1 MEIKNPEEFEINNV
15 HKIYNKISEHFDK
28 TRYHSWPIIKT
39 FIESFKK
46 GSLIGDIGCGNGRN
60 CLVRDDCKF
69 VGTDISES
77 LINICKDKGI
87 DCLVAN
93 NLSLP
98 FVDNYFDYTMSI
110 AVIHHFCNEERRIK
124 ALSELIR
131 VTKIGGEILVY
142 VWAKEQKKFV
152 DKCENDIFVPW
163 NLQQNYNDGQ
173 NQIYNR
179 YYHLFDYGELENLLS
194 NFENISIKDKGYQ
207 KDNWYVIIQ
216 KYK

>member
-1 MEIKNPEEFEINNV
+1 
-15 HKIYNKISEHFDK
+15 
-28 TRYHSWPIIKT
+28 
-39 FIESFKK
+39 
-46 GSLIGDIGCGNGRN
+46 
-60 CLVRDDCKF
+60 
-69 VGTDISES
+69 
-77 LINICKDKGI
+77 
-87 DCLVAN
+87 
-93 NLSLP
+93 
-98 FVDNYFDYTMSI
+98 MSI

-216 KYK
+216 KIT